1 MQAVHL
7 RRPCIHIL
15 RLRATLAGPVQLVRH
30 YYTRVMRASLSTSFD
45 LERARSYSTPRR
57 SACVVAPT
65 IGRHVLLSTSSGHFN
80 LLRFFWTSIVFFY
93 VDTCCVWG
101 GFGRFRPA
109 STWRHNPVPF
119 ISQVP
124 GGYYTGNT
132 PPFIPVFALFIFR
145 LLQTANRRPRPPDS
159 YIIPLRSDSSSE
171 DSSSV
176 VNGLFFVVSFADSL
190 FLA

>member
-1 MQAVHL
+1 MLISVKW
-7 RRPCIHIL
+7 HIQ
-15 RLRATLAGPVQLVRH
+15 RLENMNRKGARLTRAFTSFPLIWTGLV
-30 YYTRVMRASLSTSFD
+30 AILGCSTSMCQ
-45 LERARSYSTPRR
+45 YSMR
-57 SACVVAPT
+57 VA
-65 IGRHVLLSTSSGHFN
+65 
-80 LLRFFWTSIVFFY
+80 
-93 VDTCCVWG
+93 
-101 GFGRFRPA
+101 FGRFRPA

-145 LLQTANRRPRPPDS
+145 LLQTANRRPRPTNS
-159 YIIPLRSDSSSE
+159 YTIPLRWDGSSQ

-176 VNGLFFVVSFADSL
+176 VNGRFFVVSFADSL

>member
-1 MQAVHL
+1 MQAVHIG
-7 RRPCIHIL
+7 RPLVHIL
-15 RLRATLAGPVQLVRH
+15 RLGDAMAGPVQLVRH
-30 YYTRVMRASLSTSFD
+30 GHTRVRRVFSLFSSFD
-45 LERARSYSTPRR
+45 FGRARSTTTRGL
-57 SACVVAPT
+57 ACVVAP
-65 IGRHVLLSTSSGHFN
+65 ILGRHVLLSTSSGHFN
-80 LLRFFWTSIVFFY
+80 IFFRAFGHRPLFFF

-145 LLQTANRRPRPPDS
+145 LLQTANRRPRPTNS
-159 YIIPLRSDSSSE
+159 
-171 DSSSV
+171 
-176 VNGLFFVVSFADSL
+176 
-190 FLA
+190 

>member
-1 MQAVHL
+1 MLTRTRVDTAPIRANAASPRQHGTSHVTRRYPTLL
-7 RRPCIHIL
+7 RRTFSCRTISATSRALMVRSCGIL
-15 RLRATLAGPVQLVRH
+15 V
-30 YYTRVMRASLSTSFD
+30 TSSAPSI
-45 LERARSYSTPRR
+45 RPRR
-57 SACVVAPT
+57 SRSHRLF
-65 IGRHVLLSTSSGHFN
+65 GRHVLLSTSPGHFN
-80 LLRFFWTSIVFFY
+80 FSSVFFGQGRIFFF

-145 LLQTANRRPRPPDS
+145 LLQTANRRPRPTNS
-159 YIIPLRSDSSSE
+159 
-171 DSSSV
+171 
-176 VNGLFFVVSFADSL
+176 
-190 FLA
+190 